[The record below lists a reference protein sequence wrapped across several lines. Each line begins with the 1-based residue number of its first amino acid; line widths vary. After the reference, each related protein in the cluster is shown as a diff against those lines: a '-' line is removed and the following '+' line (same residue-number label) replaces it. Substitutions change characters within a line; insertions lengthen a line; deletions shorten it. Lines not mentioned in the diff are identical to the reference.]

1 MALMQEERGSVRPV
15 CPRMHARGQ
24 YLAFAEEC
32 ERLAEQAE
40 MARHRMVLK
49 EMADAW
55 RMLARES
62 ERTGE
67 DLRC

>member
-1 MALMQEERGSVRPV
+1 
-15 CPRMHARGQ
+15 
-24 YLAFAEEC
+24 
-32 ERLAEQAE
+32 

-55 RMLARES
+55 RMLAGEG

-67 DLRC
+67 ELRC